1 MRYCATIRV
10 CDEAGLVYR
19 SFLPEKSQAKA
30 ERSDYSIKRSGKAV
44 VFEISAADATALLA
58 ASNSIIK
65 MLAVIEKA
73 KSI

>member
-1 MRYCATIRV
+1 MKYCATIRV

-19 SFLPEKSQAKA
+19 SFLPEKRQAKT
-30 ERSDYSIKRSGKAV
+30 ERSDYSIKRSGKVV

-65 MLAVIEKA
+65 MLVVIEKA